1 MNYSSNYRES
11 SSSISTWLLLCED
24 TMSAAE
30 KLQLGL
36 PVYTLMVCLEDLLQP
51 DIES

>member
-1 MNYSSNYRES
+1 MDYSSNYRES
-11 SSSISTWLLLCED
+11 GSSVSMWLLLCED
-24 TMSAAE
+24 TMSEAK

-51 DIES
+51 DIEF